1 MSDPITQSQAGPGGA
16 SADPTQAPAAT
27 QTGAGAPG
35 GAGRTPERASAFSLD
50 IEERSIRDALRD
62 YVYKI
67 RSGDPGALPSIL
79 GLIILTIIFSQVS
92 GRFFTLNN
100 IGNLPGQGAYIAI
113 IALGLVWVLL
123 LGEIDLSAGTAGGIC
138 AGAAAQ
144 ALNQHGLRHGI
155 PGASWLYWIIIGL
168 MLAAA
173 ALGFYLKSITGPVI
187 VLIGVIITLTGLDKN
202 TVPAIIFAIAIGCAV
217 GTFTGWLVAS
227 VGIPSFI
234 VTLALFLAWQ
244 GVLLFVLNTQPIG
257 VNSYNV
263 WFQLSHGNMPVL
275 WSWVFTIVVVGGYIV
290 YTVLK
295 SVRAKAKGLAHD
307 DLSLVLLRGGIIAVI
322 AVLITLLASQNRN
335 TNPFKVINGL
345 PWALTVPIALM
356 IVCTIALTK
365 TTWGRHLFATGGNAE
380 AARRAG
386 IDVRHIRV
394 TAFTL
399 CSAFGALGGVFLAS
413 TTGGVQ
419 LDLGSGNILL
429 FAVAAAVIGGTSLF
443 GGRGKPRDAIIGAL
457 VITIIPNGI
466 GLRPSLP
473 PSYNSI
479 ITGAV
484 LLIAA
489 AVDALSRRRS
499 AMR

>member
-1 MSDPITQSQAGPGGA
+1 MSDPTTDSPRATGGGGGSAGT
-16 SADPTQAPAAT
+16 SARAT
-27 QTGAGAPG
+27 SPVGQ
-35 GAGRTPERASAFSLD
+35 RPERASSFALD
-50 IEERSIRDALRD
+50 IEERDITDALRG
-62 YVYKI
+62 YLAKL
-67 RSGDPGALPSIL
+67 RSGDPGALPAIL
-79 GLIILTIIFSQVS
+79 GLVVLAVIFSQVS
-92 GRFFTLNN
+92 DRFFTLNN

-113 IALGLVWVLL
+113 IALGLVFVLL
-123 LGEIDLSAGTAGGIC
+123 LGEIDLSAGTAGGVC

-144 ALNQHGLRHGI
+144 ALNLHGLRHGI
-155 PGASWLYWIIIGL
+155 PGASTLYWIVVVL
-168 MLAAA
+168 MLAMA
-173 ALGFYLKSITGPVI
+173 ALGFFLKSIAGPVL
-187 VLIGVIITLTGLDKN
+187 VLIGVVITLSGLN
-202 TVPAIIFAIAIGCAV
+202 SNVVPAILFAVCLGAAIGILN
-217 GTFTGWLVAS
+217 GFLVAV

-244 GVLLFVLNTQPIG
+244 GVLLFVLDTQPIG
-257 VNSYNV
+257 VNGYPV
-263 WFQLSHGNMPVL
+263 WFGLAHDNLSPA
-275 WSWVFTIVVVGGYIV
+275 WSWVFTLVVTGGYLG
-290 YTVLK
+290 YTVVQ
-295 SVRAKAKGLAHD
+295 SVRARAKGLAHD
-307 DLSLVLLRGGIIAVI
+307 GLQLVLARGGLLVAVGVIITA
-322 AVLITLLASQNRN
+322 LANENRN
-335 TNPFKVINGL
+335 TNPYKVINGL
-345 PWALTVPIALM
+345 PWALVIPIILM
-356 IVCTIALTK
+356 IICTIAISD
-365 TTWGRHLFATGGNAE
+365 TTWGRHLFAAGGSAE

-399 CSAFGALGGVFLAS
+399 CTAFGALGGVFLAS

-443 GGRGKPRDAIIGAL
+443 GGRGRPRDAIIGAL

-499 AMR
+499 ASPSRRS